1 MKISLPYSKNK
12 RYLTGID
19 WIIHVLNYMTLK
31 ETGTGFMSQVI
42 LELHGKVD
50 ALQIESSLS
59 AFMKKYPVLNG
70 HTSRD
75 FNLAPYWKIPA
86 AGTGKI
92 SFEIIHLTNSH
103 KEGASFDDVLT
114 SLEKGINRPF
124 RNRKEH
130 VAFHLITKGGKSYV
144 AMTFDHLVFDARNA
158 EAFLNIFQKDWE
170 GGEDSGNMTITEP
183 AHLSMW
189 MDKFKA
195 GQRVNRAFLQIA
207 DRVPPRVLPLPP
219 GKKIGFKFKILSF
232 SREAAEAITE
242 NAFNKAG
249 YLMLMPY
256 ALSASVSALHEIFAG
271 RGFASGNYV
280 IPVSIDTRKKEEVM
294 RQVFF
299 NNVSF
304 FIFKVGADLAVRFPE
319 LLKSVKEQMYNQV
332 KADLPGDICKAS
344 LLMRIAPLP
353 LLGSLLKIYLKG
365 QIASFSFSY
374 VGETSYESSCFMDNK
389 IINIF
394 HMPRVP
400 VPPGIGIFFQ
410 QSKENLNIILSYI
423 DGMLTDEESGKIF
436 DLLKSR
442 LGVE

>member
-1 MKISLPYSKNK
+1 
-12 RYLTGID
+12 
-19 WIIHVLNYMTLK
+19 
-31 ETGTGFMSQVI
+31 MSQIV

-50 ALQIESSLS
+50 VLQTESSLS

-75 FNLAPYWKIPA
+75 FNLAPYWKIPT
-86 AGTGKI
+86 AGTYKI
-92 SFEIIHLTNSH
+92 SFESIHIKDPH
-103 KEGASFDDVLT
+103 KKEAFFDDVLT
-114 SLEKGINRPF
+114 SFEKGINRPF
-124 RNRKEH
+124 KNRKEH
-130 VAFHLITKGGKSYV
+130 IAFHLISTGEKSYV

-158 EAFLNIFQKDWE
+158 EAFLNMFQKEWE
-170 GGEDSGNMTITEP
+170 SGEDSGDMTITEP

-219 GKKIGFKFKILSF
+219 GKKSFKFKILSF
-232 SREAAEAITE
+232 SRKEAETITE
-242 NAFNKAG
+242 NAFNQAG

-271 RGFASGNYV
+271 RGFVSGNYV
-280 IPVSIDTRKKEEVM
+280 IPVSIDTRKKEEVK
-294 RQVFF
+294 RQIFF

-304 FIFKVGADLAVRFPE
+304 FIFKVEADLAVKFPE
-319 LLKSVKEQMYNQV
+319 LLKSLKEQMYNQV

-353 LLGSLLKIYLKG
+353 LLGSLMKIYLKG

-374 VGETSYESSCFMDNK
+374 VGETAYESSYFMDNK
-389 IINIF
+389 IINLF

-410 QSKENLNIILSYI
+410 QSKENLNVILSYI
-423 DGMLTDEESGKIF
+423 DGMLTDEESGKILS
-436 DLLKSR
+436 LLKTR
-442 LGVE
+442 MGVG

>member
-1 MKISLPYSKNK
+1 MIALPYSRNK

-31 ETGTGFMSQVI
+31 ETGAGFMSQVVF
-42 LELHGKVD
+42 ELHGKTD
-50 ALQIESSLS
+50 AMQLESSLS
-59 AFMKKYPVLNG
+59 AFMKKYPLLNG
-70 HTSRD
+70 RTSRD
-75 FNLAPYWKIPA
+75 FNLAPYWKIPT
-86 AGTGKI
+86 AGTDKI
-92 SFEIIHLTNSH
+92 TFETIHIRDSH
-103 KEGASFDDVLT
+103 KKDAPFDDVLA

-124 RNRKEH
+124 KNRKEH
-130 VAFHLITKGGKSYV
+130 VAFHLITKGEKSYV

-158 EAFLNIFQKDWE
+158 EAFLNMFQKDWE
-170 GGEDSGNMTITEP
+170 NGEESGNMTITEP
-183 AHLSMW
+183 AHLSKW

-207 DRVPPRVLPLPP
+207 DRVPPRVFTLPP
-219 GKKIGFKFKILSF
+219 GKKGFKFKILSF
-232 SREAAEAITE
+232 SRKETETITE
-242 NAFNKAG
+242 NAFNQAG

-256 ALSASVSALHEIFAG
+256 ALSTSVSALHEIFAG
-271 RGFASGNYV
+271 RGFVSGNYV

-294 RQVFF
+294 RQIFF

-304 FIFKVGADLAVRFPE
+304 FIFKVKADLAVRFPE

-353 LLGSLLKIYLKG
+353 LLGSLMKIYLKG

-374 VGETSYESSCFMDNK
+374 VGETAYESSYFMDNK

-410 QSKENLNIILSYI
+410 QSKENLNVILSYI
-423 DGMLTDEESGKIF
+423 DGMLTDEESGKILN
-436 DLLKSR
+436 LLKFR

>member
-1 MKISLPYSKNK
+1 MIALPYSRNK

-19 WIIHVLNYMTLK
+19 WIVHVLNYMTMR
-31 ETGTGFMSQVI
+31 ETGAGFMSQVVI
-42 LELHGKVD
+42 EVAGDLNAFVVD
-50 ALQIESSLS
+50 N
-59 AFMKKYPVLNG
+59 VLNTFIKKHPIVNG
-70 HTSRD
+70 CFSRD
-75 FNLAPYWKIPA
+75 INLAPYWKISLD
-86 AGTGKI
+86 KKSEI
-92 SFEIIHLTNSH
+92 SLDTMTLKGDE
-103 KEGASFDDVLT
+103 SFDVIIN
-114 SLEKGINRPF
+114 SLEKGINTLF
-124 RNRKEH
+124 NNKKEH
-130 VAFHLITKGGKSYV
+130 IAFHILTGGGKSYI
-144 AMTFDHLVFDARNA
+144 AMTFDHLLFDARNA
-158 EAFLNIFQKDWE
+158 EAFLNMFQKGWE
-170 GGEDSGNMTITEP
+170 GVEDSGNMTITEP

-207 DRVPPRVLPLPP
+207 DRIPPRVLPLPP
-219 GKKIGFKFKILSF
+219 GKKNGFKFKILSF
-232 SREAAEAITE
+232 SRKVAEAITE
-242 NAFNKAG
+242 NAFNQAG

-280 IPVSIDTRKKEEVM
+280 IPVSIDTRKKEEVK

-304 FIFKVGADLAVRFPE
+304 FIFKVEAALADKFPE

-353 LLGSLLKIYLKG
+353 LLGSLMKIYLKG

-374 VGETSYESSCFMDNK
+374 VGETAYESSCFMDNK

-410 QSKENLNIILSYI
+410 QSKESLNVILSYL
-423 DGMLTDEESGKIF
+423 DGMLTDEESGKILN
-436 DLLKSR
+436 LLKSR